1 MEASQKLCSCALFA
15 LLLLISSCASPGPP
29 LPPSLELPTP
39 VADLR
44 AVRKADQVYLS
55 WTVPAETTDHQ
66 ALRHL
71 GPTRVCRSIGLM
83 TTCGTVVGGVAPPAR
98 TSPAHNSQPAL
109 ANYTDTLPRELQLA
123 NPASHV
129 VYAVSVLNT
138 SGRSAGL
145 SNLIEVPAAPTLPS
159 PTTFSDTL
167 TADGVVLSW
176 SSVNV
181 LALDDLHYLYRVYR
195 KQDDNK
201 AEMVVAEVP
210 LGSETQF
217 TDRNFEWEK
226 TYHYRI
232 AVITVIPQP
241 GKPEAQVEGAATAP
255 VTVIAHDVFP
265 PAVPSGL
272 QAVASGVGQAP
283 FIDLIWSPD
292 TDADLAGYNIYRRE
306 SNGALVKIN
315 SALVQTPAYRD
326 TATAPGHSY
335 FYSVSAVDLRGNES
349 VHSEETSETLPSH

>member
-1 MEASQKLCSCALFA
+1 MEASQQLCSGALVA
-15 LLLLISSCASPGPP
+15 LLLLISGCASPGPP

-39 VADLR
+39 VTDLR
-44 AVRKADQVYLS
+44 AVRNADQVYLS

-71 GPTRVCRSIGLM
+71 GPTRICRSIGVM
-83 TTCGTVVGGVAPPAR
+83 TTCGTVVGQVPPPSL
-98 TSPAHNSQPAL
+98 TSPTHNSQPVL
-109 ANYTDTLPRELQLA
+109 ANYTDTLPRDLQLA

-129 VYAVSVLNT
+129 LYAVSVLNG

-145 SNLIEVPAAPTLPS
+145 SNLIEVPAAPTLTAPA
-159 PTTFSDTL
+159 TFNATV
-167 TADGVVLSW
+167 TADGVVLAW
-176 SSVNV
+176 SPVNV

-210 LGSETQF
+210 LGSETRF
-217 TDRNFEWEK
+217 TDRSFEWEK
-226 TYHYRI
+226 TYHYR
-232 AVITVIPQP
+232 VGVMTVIPQP
-241 GKPEAQVEGAATAP
+241 GKPESQVGGEATP
-255 VTVIAHDVFP
+255 PQTVVTHDVFP

-283 FIDLIWSPD
+283 FIDLIWSSVA
-292 TDADLAGYNIYRRE
+292 DADLAGYNIYRHE
-306 SNGALVKIN
+306 PGGIPVKIN
-315 SALVQTPAYRD
+315 PALVQTPAYRD
-326 TATAPGHSY
+326 TSTSPGRSY

-349 VHSEETSETLPSH
+349 SRSEETNETLP